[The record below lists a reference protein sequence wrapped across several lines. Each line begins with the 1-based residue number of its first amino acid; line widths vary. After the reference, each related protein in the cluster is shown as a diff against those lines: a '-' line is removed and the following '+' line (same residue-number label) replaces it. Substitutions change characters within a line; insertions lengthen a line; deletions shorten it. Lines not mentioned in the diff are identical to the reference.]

1 MEGKNLQN
9 VFSKERLLKDI
20 GKCQPFSGIDPEELA
35 EKLAALVEI
44 GKTDKGG
51 VTRFPYTD
59 EEKKAKHLFKN
70 WMEEV
75 GLQVREDAVGNI
87 FGRLEGEEPD
97 LPVVLTGSHL
107 DSVPNGGA
115 FDGPLGCLSSLF
127 AIKSIIDNGQS
138 IKRSIELVV
147 FVDEE
152 GSRFKNGI
160 FGSRVMM
167 GEVEVSE
174 LTDFQDENGEVLYD
188 TMKNSGYDPDKLD
201 SAHRPSNDI
210 YAFLEV
216 HIEQGKKLE
225 TEQKNIGVVS
235 GIAGPA
241 IILFTFIGQTDH
253 AGNTPMESRKDTVAA
268 AAEFILEVEKAPRKF
283 SKTAVATVGKMHV
296 YPNGTNVIAGKT
308 EIVLDARDVDEQ
320 AREEMLVYL
329 KETAEKIAKSRQ
341 LTVEIQDGL
350 KISPVIIPDKIKTI
364 ISNAAEVSRLT
375 TMSLPSG
382 AAHDAMTLGKYVPS
396 GMIFVPSLNGK
407 SHSPEEWT
415 SLPDC
420 VNGVQVLKES
430 LTVLANE

>member
-1 MEGKNLQN
+1 MQN
-9 VFSKERLLKDI
+9 VFSKNRLLKNI
-20 GKCQPFSGIDPEELA
+20 SKCSQFAGIHPEELA
-35 EKLAALVEI
+35 EKLAALAEI

-51 VTRFPYTD
+51 VTRFPFTV
-59 EEKKAKHLFKN
+59 EEKKAKHLFIE
-70 WMEEV
+70 WMKEI
-75 GLQVREDAVGNI
+75 GLQVREDTVGNI
-87 FGRLEGEEPD
+87 FGRLKGSEPN

-107 DSVPNGGA
+107 DSVPNGGV

-127 AIKSIIDNGQS
+127 AIKSILDSGQK

-167 GEVEVSE
+167 GEVEGRE
-174 LTDFQDENGEVLYD
+174 LTNFKDENGEILYD
-188 TMKNSGYDPDKLD
+188 VMKNSGYNPERLAE
-201 SAHRPSNDI
+201 AHRPKNDI
-210 YAFLEV
+210 YAFLEL

-225 TEQKNIGVVS
+225 SEQKNIGIVS

-241 IILFTFIGQTDH
+241 VISLTFFGQTDH
-253 AGNTPMESRKDTVAA
+253 AGNTPMEFRKDTVTAA
-268 AAEFILEVEKAPRKF
+268 AAFILEVEKAPRKF
-283 SKTAVATVGKMHV
+283 SQTAVATVGKMNI
-296 YPNGTNVIAGKT
+296 YPNGTNVVAGKT
-308 EIVLDARDVDEQ
+308 EIVLDARDVNEQ
-320 AREEMLVYL
+320 AREEMIVYL
-329 KETAEKIAKSRQ
+329 KDTAKEIAESRG
-341 LTVEIQDGL
+341 LSVEIQEGL
-350 KISPVIIPDKIKTI
+350 KIPPVIISDKIKTI
-364 ISNAAEVSRLT
+364 ISTAAEISGLT
-375 TMSLPSG
+375 TMTLPSG

-430 LTVLANE
+430 IVALANE